1 MNSTLAA
8 ITGASSGIGAVFARK
23 LAARGYHLLLIARR
37 RDRLESL
44 AAELSRTH
52 SIQAEVMEADLSETG
67 GLERVAARLAAEE
80 RLTLLVNN
88 AGFGTKG
95 FFWERP
101 VEEQSLMHRLHVGAT
116 LRLSHAVLPGMVRRN
131 AGAVINVASVAGF
144 IRGPENVSY
153 CATKSWMNAFTE
165 GLYLELKRIRS
176 KVVVQSLCPGFTYTE
191 FHDVMGVEQKTIP
204 KWLWMSADDVVE
216 ESLAAIG
223 RRKLFVIPGRKYKV
237 IVAVLSKLPIWLRL
251 RLESGS
257 PRGKKR

>member
-1 MNSTLAA
+1 
-8 ITGASSGIGAVFARK
+8 
-23 LAARGYHLLLIARR
+23 
-37 RDRLESL
+37 
-44 AAELSRTH
+44 
-52 SIQAEVMEADLSETG
+52 
-67 GLERVAARLAAEE
+67 
-80 RLTLLVNN
+80 
-88 AGFGTKG
+88 
-95 FFWERP
+95 
-101 VEEQSLMHRLHVGAT
+101 
-116 LRLSHAVLPGMVRRN
+116 
-131 AGAVINVASVAGF
+131 VINVASVAGF

-257 PRGKKR
+257 PRGRKR